1 MNETPST
8 AQANMSFVILISLI
22 ATIGGFLFG
31 YDSGVIN
38 GTVDGLQ
45 KAFNSDSMGTGF
57 SVSSM
62 LLGCAVGAFF
72 AGQWADKYGRWW
84 VLMIS
89 SILSIISAWGSGIA
103 TGSVEFI
110 IYRVIGGLAVGAA
123 SIICPAYISEV
134 APAKYRGKLSSIQQI
149 AIISGLF
156 FSFLS
161 NYQLAE
167 TAGGST
173 AIFWWGYETWRW
185 MFWMELIPAGVFFL
199 ALFLIPESPRFLVA
213 NGKNDKARIVLAKL
227 YGETGADAK
236 VSEISGTLAHDH
248 KPSFADL
255 LDKTTR
261 KIRPIVWVG
270 FGLAVLQQF
279 VGINVVF
286 YYGSVLWQAAGFS
299 ESDALFTNVISGAV
313 SIGACFITFFLVDK
327 IGRKPLLWFGSVG
340 MTITLALVAYAFAN
354 APVDEAGKL
363 QLSSSD
369 GLLALIAAN
378 VYVVFFN
385 MSWGPVVWIML
396 GEMFP
401 NQMRGSALAIA
412 GLAQWGA
419 NFLITWTFPMLL
431 ASAIGLAG
439 AYSIYTFFS
448 LFSVFFVMWYIKET
462 KGKELE
468 QMEG

>member
-1 MNETPST
+1 M
-8 AQANMSFVILISLI
+8 
-22 ATIGGFLFG
+22 
-31 YDSGVIN
+31 
-38 GTVDGLQ
+38 
-45 KAFNSDSMGTGF
+45 
-57 SVSSM
+57 
-62 LLGCAVGAFF
+62 
-72 AGQWADKYGRWW
+72 
-84 VLMIS
+84 
-89 SILSIISAWGSGIA
+89 
-103 TGSVEFI
+103 
-110 IYRVIGGLAVGAA
+110 
-123 SIICPAYISEV
+123 
-134 APAKYRGKLSSIQQI
+134 
-149 AIISGLF
+149 
-156 FSFLS
+156 
-161 NYQLAE
+161 
-167 TAGGST
+167 
-173 AIFWWGYETWRW
+173 
-185 MFWMELIPAGVFFL
+185 
-199 ALFLIPESPRFLVA
+199 
-213 NGKNDKARIVLAKL
+213 
-227 YGETGADAK
+227 
-236 VSEISGTLAHDH
+236 SEISGTLAHDH